1 MNHSL
6 INPNQLR
13 HYGVIV
19 HDNPY
24 KWDLSRAIGIE
35 IDDNNRLPF
44 YSQGSTIFFNTR
56 YPDDD
61 KMKMY
66 PHIVLTSDNPW
77 DPQGLI
83 MPGGLDES
91 GLPTGDRIIQQVK
104 SDLKRGINRHHN
116 MYETD
121 RVSITMDG
129 NMEQLLIEQM
139 INSVHVTSMWH
150 MEKLQSKTRHLKF
163 ELEHVAAIFNVG
175 MGTAKDILAIMTQ
188 EGI

>member
-24 KWDLSRAIGIE
+24 ERDPNRVMGIE
-35 IDDNNRLPF
+35 IDDNDRLPF
-44 YSQGSTIFFNTR
+44 YSQGSTVFFNTR

-61 KMKMY
+61 EMDLY
-66 PHIVLTSDNPW
+66 PHVVLTSDIPW

-83 MPGGLDES
+83 MPNGLDDS
-91 GLPTGDRIIQQVK
+91 GLPTGDRAILQVN
-104 SDLKRGINRHHN
+104 SDAILGINRHHN

-121 RVSITMDG
+121 RVSITIDG
-129 NMEQLLIEQM
+129 NTEQLL
-139 INSVHVTSMWH
+139 
-150 MEKLQSKTRHLKF
+150 ME
-163 ELEHVAAIFNVG
+163 
-175 MGTAKDILAIMTQ
+175 
-188 EGI
+188 